1 MVERVKVIFW
11 DFDGVLMDSNAVRDL
26 GFERVLSE
34 FPKEQV
40 DELLAFHQA
49 NGGLSRY
56 VKFRYFFEEIRKEP
70 ITDDEILIWAERF
83 SLIMKELLVN
93 PKLLIAETMSFVKD
107 NQGRYIMHIT
117 SGSDQNELRF
127 LCQSMGIDHLFTSIH
142 GSPKPKKEWVKELIE
157 THGYSKEECVLI
169 GDSYNDFDAAKE
181 NGIKFMSYNMS
192 IFEKKRIKNNEEFS
206 SIELK

>member
-1 MVERVKVIFW
+1 MIKVIFW

-26 GFERVLSE
+26 GFERVLAE
-34 FPKEQV
+34 FPKDQLNR
-40 DELLAFHQA
+40 LLAFHQA

-56 VKFRYFFEEIRKEP
+56 VKFRYFFEEIRNES

-93 PKLLIAETMSFVKD
+93 PKLLINETLNFVKE
-107 NQGRYIMHIT
+107 NQGKYIMHIT

-127 LCQSMGIDHLFTSIH
+127 LCQSMSIDHLFTSIH

-157 THGYSKEECVLI
+157 MHGYKKEECVLI
-169 GDSYNDFDAAKE
+169 GDSYNDFEAAHF
-181 NGIKFMSYNMS
+181 NS
-192 IFEKKRIKNNEEFS
+192 IFFKAYNGTDILNNKTNLSFEF
-206 SIELK
+206 

>member
-1 MVERVKVIFW
+1 MHPVKVVFW
-11 DFDGVLMDSNAVRDL
+11 DFDGVLMNSNAVRDL

-40 DELLAFHQA
+40 KQLLAFHQA

-56 VKFRYFFEEIRKEP
+56 VKFRYFFEEIRKES

-93 PKLLIAETMSFVKD
+93 PDLLIGETLNFVKE
-107 NQGRYIMHIT
+107 NQGKFIMHIT
-117 SGSDQNELRF
+117 SGSDQNELRY

-142 GSPKPKKEWVKELIE
+142 GSPKPKKEWVKELID
-157 THGYSKEECVLI
+157 THGYGKDECVLI
-169 GDSYNDFDAAKE
+169 GDSYNDYEAAAFS
-181 NGIKFMSYNMS
+181 GIHFMAYNN
-192 IFEKKRIKNNEEFS
+192 IALNEKSTIKMF
-206 SIELK
+206 

>member
-1 MVERVKVIFW
+1 MIKVIFW
-11 DFDGVLMDSNAVRDL
+11 DFDGVLMDSNAVRDV

-40 DELLAFHQA
+40 DQLLAFHKA

-70 ITDDEILIWAERF
+70 ITAEEILIWAERF

-93 PKLLIAETMSFVKD
+93 PKLLIDEIISFVKD
-107 NQGRYIMHIT
+107 NQGKYIMHIT
-117 SGSDQNELRF
+117 SGSDQGELRY

-157 THGYSKEECVLI
+157 THGYGKEECVLI
-169 GDSYNDFDAAKE
+169 GDSYNDYEAAQN
-181 NGIKFMSYNMS
+181 NGIYFMAYNAPNL
-192 IFEKKRIKNNEEFS
+192 KKYTNAA
-206 SIELK
+206 LL

>member
-1 MVERVKVIFW
+1 MLLQIDGCMAVGKVIFW

-26 GFERVLSE
+26 GFERVLTE

-40 DELLAFHQA
+40 DRLLEFHQA

-56 VKFRYFFEEIRKEP
+56 VKFRYFFQEIRKEP
-70 ITDDEILIWAERF
+70 ISDSEILIWAEKF
-83 SLIMKELLVN
+83 SLIMRELLVN
-93 PKLLIAETMSFVKD
+93 PKLLIEETLNFVIE
-107 NQGRYIMHIT
+107 NQGKYFMHIT
-117 SGSDQNELRF
+117 SGSDQNELRY

-157 THGYSKEECVLI
+157 MHGYKKEECVLI

-181 NGIKFMSYNMS
+181 NGIKFMSYNNLEL
-192 IFEKKRIKNNEEFS
+192 EK
-206 SIELK
+206 IENFNFFK

>member
-1 MVERVKVIFW
+1 MIKVIFW

-34 FPKEQV
+34 FPKDQL
-40 DELLAFHQA
+40 DKLLAFHQA

-70 ITDDEILIWAERF
+70 VTDDEILIWADRF
-83 SLIMKELLVN
+83 SQIMKELLVN
-93 PKLLIAETMSFVKD
+93 PELLIEETMSFVKE
-107 NQGRYIMHIT
+107 NQGKYIMHIT

-127 LCQSMGIDHLFTSIH
+127 LCQSMAINHLFTSIH

-157 THGYSKEECVLI
+157 IHGYKKEECVLI
-169 GDSYNDFDAAKE
+169 GDSYNDVEAAQY
-181 NGIKFMSYNMS
+181 NSINFMAYNAP
-192 IFEKKRIKNNEEFS
+192 N
-206 SIELK
+206 LKTYTNASLF